1 MENGNKKENQST
13 QLGIYAM
20 TMIGVGYAIT
30 INNFTVGANAGLHLT
45 FSKGLIAIFVAWIC
59 LSLVWIFSGMM
70 GAITHKNAAI
80 IFRHLF
86 GSKGGIIPSLCTA
99 FCNWVW
105 AIFDYWYVG
114 SVFRNMFPNHQ
125 TVAFVFGIVLIV
137 GIVILGVI
145 KDITSLKW
153 LTALTVPVS
162 LLLFLVILVTV
173 IARCGGISTFLAYH
187 PTEEISLFL
196 AINMLFGSFIA
207 ASGAFSDITYSAK
220 SKRAVIIAMPI
231 AMGVVCFQFL
241 VAQFGAIGLACV
253 DLTSL
258 ALSLGGAIFYVIN
271 FFVILGQ
278 SNTSPSSSLIMVTQ
292 LSETFHLPRIVFVFI
307 QPIVAGILSC
317 CVEFWFDVTLLNSLA
332 NVTSLLFGPLL
343 AAMFCEFYVVRRSK
357 IDFNETLPKFSIAGI
372 LTVLLGMALGGYL
385 TYFCPIETPIS
396 IITFVFAFAI
406 HYFSRKVVKIR

>member
-1 MENGNKKENQST
+1 MENNSKKTTQSA

-20 TMIGVGYAIT
+20 IMIGVGYAIT
-30 INNFTVGANAGLHLT
+30 VNNFTVGANAGLHLT
-45 FSKGLIAIFVAWIC
+45 FTNGLIAIFVAWIC

-86 GSKGGIIPSLCTA
+86 GSKGGIVPSLCTA

-114 SVFRNMFPNHQ
+114 SVFRNMFPAHP
-125 TVAFVFGIVLIV
+125 TAAFVFGIAMIV
-137 GIVILGVI
+137 CIVIIGVI

-162 LLLFLVILVTV
+162 LILFLVILVTV
-173 IARCGGISTFLAYH
+173 VIRCGGLGTFMDYH

-231 AMGVVCFQFL
+231 AMAVVCFQFL

-258 ALSLGGAIFYVIN
+258 ALSLGGAIFYIIN

-278 SNTSPSSSLIMVTQ
+278 SNTCPSSSIIIVTQ
-292 LSETFHLPRIVFVFI
+292 ISETFHIPRIAVVFI
-307 QPIVAGILSC
+307 QPIVAGFLSC

-343 AAMFCEFYVVRRSK
+343 AAMFCEFYVVRRTK
-357 IDFNETLPKFSIAGI
+357 IDFNATLPKFSAAGI
-372 LTVLLGMALGGYL
+372 LAILLGMFVGIYL
-385 TYFCPIETPIS
+385 TYFCPITTPIS
-396 IITFVFAFAI
+396 IITFVFSFAV
-406 HYFSRKVVKIR
+406 HYILRKAVKLR